1 MNRKK
6 RLLAIFLVPVVV
18 VIVVQGLVPLLAMI
32 FSGIRTKMS
41 GNVIDLDNH
50 TVENRQVVL
59 ENDMVEH
66 WRSIYKEEETLNNTL
81 SDVLDE
87 QEIDIQSFLKSDD
100 AQLQYLEAVF
110 PELVDSLQYNTT
122 SGVFLILANDQE
134 TQDRANYRGFFVRDS
149 DPQNKTASNTDLL
162 LERGS
167 KRLSQ
172 NGSISLD
179 SAWTTDFT
187 FEGSGRRASD
197 DFFYVPYETAKEHVG
212 VKMVNLGYWSKPFVL
227 EDNSLDNHRMIT
239 YTVPLRYGGT
249 IYGVVGIEISI
260 SYLESYLTV
269 SNLDSGLNAGYALA
283 VKKSDGVYDVI
294 AGKGTLYD
302 AVSRESKSFSLIQ
315 QKDDTDI
322 AKVRGAKVGKQ
333 NIYAVEKPLDL
344 YSSNVPYSDTSW
356 VLCGFVTEDSV
367 YGMGNDIFRIIC
379 IAVVV
384 SVLMAIIMVLVL
396 TRYVT
401 KPVYRLMESVRGGV
415 DGIHR
420 FKVSDIVEIDE
431 LHDVIEN
438 LADAQKQIEGQIIE
452 EKERYRI
459 AVESSQDMFFTY
471 NKKEQKLELVN
482 TGENDGTWDCKAH
495 PEFLNNEYVH
505 PADKSRLFKAAR
517 DADGRLYVEFRL
529 RADEGSDYEWMEL
542 KGTVISDDEGNTES
556 IVGCVHN
563 INQRKL
569 LEEAQQKEQIYDVL
583 TSFYRQGY
591 GLEAVQE
598 SRQTEFRGTM
608 VMTDIEKFSRIN
620 EKYGLVFGDIV
631 VQKLAAII
639 IDICNAADV
648 ENAVFIRVGADQ
660 ILLWFPGMDAYK
672 AAGIV
677 DRLRNDMRSLT
688 NDNYLELDLK
698 AGITYTDNEKMT
710 AQEIFDQTR
719 IALAVAKKKDRD
731 HMVYQDIP
739 HGDMVD
745 ADSVRLC
752 GIDSVDRL
760 DQMSLS
766 SIALNLFDRGTEARV
781 SMDMLALKLEEKYQ
795 ITNVIATRFTK
806 EYMSNSRTYQWRSDG
821 TGWEGIVHCAES
833 DYERFVARN
842 SFQMMLALDQESGDD
857 PVYGEFVKGES
868 GVVYHM
874 MDNGQYSGSL
884 FFIGM
889 DGSMLSDDA
898 EAKIFEEMM
907 SIIQNRINM
916 QRHDMS
922 AQAKS
927 DFLARMS
934 HEIRTPMNGIIG
946 MTEVALRPGQTEEK
960 RVECLK
966 KIDSASG
973 YLLGILNDIL
983 DMSKIESG
991 KMKLVI
997 DRCSIPDMMKN
1008 IVSIMDAKMNE
1019 KDITFEQ
1026 NISLLHEW
1034 FYGDELRLNQVL
1046 VNLLSNAVK
1055 YSNPGGHVDL
1065 TVRELPV
1072 DEKYSDIYFE
1082 VKDNGIGIPEGKQQL
1097 IFQRFE
1103 QADDSAKARKQ
1114 GTGLGLA
1121 ISNRL
1126 VHMMDSDIK
1135 LTSKVGE
1142 GSCFSFTVR
1151 LERIADD
1158 NIIEKND
1165 TERASFSGRRVLAV
1179 EDNELNMEIIKM
1191 ILEERGMIVEEAHDG
1206 QEAVQCVESA
1216 SDGYYDLILMDI
1228 MMPVMDG
1235 LEAAR
1240 TIRLMDRQYC
1250 RTVPIVAMSANAFD
1264 DDVRRSMAS
1273 GMNGHLSKPV
1283 NIGKLEEMLASVWS
1297 GK

>member
-6 RLLAIFLVPVVV
+6 RLLVIFLVPVVA
-18 VIVVQGLVPLLAMI
+18 VIVAQGLVPLLAMV
-32 FSGIRTKMS
+32 FSGIRSKMS

-66 WRSIYKEEETLNNTL
+66 WRSIYKEDETLNSTL
-81 SDVLDE
+81 THVLDDNG
-87 QEIDIQSFLKSDD
+87 IDIKEFLQDDD
-100 AQLQYLEAVF
+100 AQLQYLEQTF
-110 PELVDSLQYNTT
+110 PEMVDSLQYNTT
-122 SGVFLILANDQE
+122 SGVFLILANEQE
-134 TQDRANYRGFFVRDS
+134 LNDRANYRGFFIRDS

-172 NGSISLD
+172 NESISLD

-187 FEGSGRRASD
+187 FEGSGRRSCD
-197 DFFYVPYETAKEHVG
+197 DFFYIPYETATEHVG
-212 VKMVNLGYWSKPFVL
+212 IKMENLGYWSRPFVL
-227 EDNSLDNHRMIT
+227 ENNSLDNHRMIT

-249 IYGVVGIEISI
+249 IYGVIGIEISL

-269 SNLDSGLNAGYALA
+269 SNLDSGMNAGYALA
-283 VKKSDGVYDVI
+283 IKNGDGTYDVI

-302 AVSRESKSFSLIQ
+302 AVSRDSKSFTLIQ
-315 QKDDTDI
+315 QKDDI
-322 AKVRGAKVGKQ
+322 AKVKGAKVGKQ
-333 NIYAVEKPLDL
+333 DIYAVEKPLAL

-367 YGMGNDIFRIIC
+367 YGMGDDIFRTIC
-379 IAVVV
+379 IAVLV
-384 SVLMAIIMVLVL
+384 SVLMATVLVL
-396 TRYVT
+396 ILSRYVT

-420 FKVSDIVEIDE
+420 FRVSDIVEIDE

-471 NKKEQKLELVN
+471 NRKEQKLELVN
-482 TGENDGTWDCKAH
+482 TGENDGTWDCKEH
-495 PEFLNNEYVH
+495 PEFLNNEAVH
-505 PADKSRLFKAAR
+505 PSDKSRLFDAVR
-517 DADGRLYVEFRL
+517 NADGILYVEFRL
-529 RADEGSDYEWMEL
+529 RPGDDREYEWVEL
-542 KGTVISDDEGNTES
+542 KGIIINDENGNRES
-556 IVGCVHN
+556 VVGCIHN

-583 TSFYRQGY
+583 TSFYRLGY
-591 GLEAVQE
+591 GMGAIQE
-598 SRQTEFRGTM
+598 SRRVECRGTM

-631 VQKLAAII
+631 VEKFAALI
-639 IDICNAADV
+639 IDISNALDI
-648 ENAVFIRVGADQ
+648 ESAVFIRAGADQ
-660 ILLWFPGMDAYK
+660 MLLWFPG
-672 AAGIV
+672 V
-677 DRLRNDMRSLT
+677 DIDKITELVGRLRDEMRNLT
-688 NDNYLELDLK
+688 NDNYLELEFRSGL
-698 AGITYTDNEKMT
+698 TYTENEKMT
-710 AQEIFDQTR
+710 VQEIFDQART
-719 IALAVAKKKDRD
+719 ALAVAKKKDRD
-731 HMVYQDIP
+731 DEIYQEIP
-739 HGDMVD
+739 HSDIVD
-745 ADSVRLC
+745 AGSVHLC

-766 SIALNLFDRGTEARV
+766 SITLNLFDRGAEARV
-781 SMDMLALKLEEKYQ
+781 SMDMLALKLEEKYH
-795 ITNVIATRFTK
+795 ITNVIVTRFTK
-806 EYMSNSRTYQWRSDG
+806 EYMSNSRTYQWRPDG
-821 TGWEGIVHCAES
+821 TSWEGIVHCSDS
-833 DYERFVARN
+833 DYERFVAKN
-842 SFQMMLALDQESGDD
+842 SFQMILTIDRDGAAD
-857 PVYGEFVKGES
+857 PIYGEFIKGKT

-889 DGSMLSDDA
+889 DGEILRDDA
-898 EAKIFEEMM
+898 ESKMFEEML

-916 QRHDMS
+916 QRHDLS

-946 MTEVALRPGQTEEK
+946 MTEVALRPGQTEDK
-960 RVECLK
+960 RVECLR

-997 DRCSIPDMMKN
+997 DKCSIPDMMKN

-1019 KDITFEQ
+1019 KDIAFEQ
-1026 NISLLHEW
+1026 NITILHDW

-1055 YSNPGGHVDL
+1055 YSKPGGRVGL
-1065 TVRELPV
+1065 TVRELPI
-1072 DEKYSDIYFE
+1072 DEQYSDMYFE
-1082 VKDNGIGIPEGKQQL
+1082 VTDNGIGIPESKQQL

-1103 QADDSAKARKQ
+1103 QADDSANARKQ

-1135 LTSKVGE
+1135 LVSKVGE

-1151 LERIADD
+1151 LERVAKE
-1158 NIIEKND
+1158 NIEEKD
-1165 TERASFSGRRVLAV
+1165 TAERANFSGRRILAV

-1191 ILEERGMIVEEAHDG
+1191 ILEERGMIVDEANDG
-1206 QEAVQCVESA
+1206 QAAVQCVEKA
-1216 SDGYYDLILMDI
+1216 PDGYYDLILMDI

-1283 NIGKLEEMLASVWS
+1283 NIDKLEEMLSSVWS

>member
-6 RLLAIFLVPVVV
+6 RLLVIFLVPVVA
-18 VIVVQGLVPLLAMI
+18 VIVAQGLVPLLAMI
-32 FSGIRTKMS
+32 FSGIRSKMS

-66 WRSIYKEEETLNNTL
+66 WRSIYKEDETLNSILTR
-81 SDVLDE
+81 VLEDNG
-87 QEIDIQSFLKSDD
+87 IDIKEFLQDDD
-100 AQLQYLEAVF
+100 AQLQYLDATF
-110 PELVDSLQYNTT
+110 PDMVDSLQYNTT
-122 SGVFLILANDQE
+122 SGVFLILANEQE
-134 TQDRANYRGFFVRDS
+134 LQDKANYRGFFIRDS

-172 NGSISLD
+172 NESISLD
-179 SAWTTDFT
+179 SAWTTDFA
-187 FEGSGRRASD
+187 FEGSGRRSCD
-197 DFFYVPYETAKEHVG
+197 DFFYIPYEAAMEHVG
-212 VKMVNLGYWSKPFVL
+212 VKMENLGYWSRPFVL
-227 EDNSLDNHRMIT
+227 ENNSLDSHRMIT

-249 IYGVVGIEISI
+249 IYGVMGIEIST

-269 SNLDSGLNAGYALA
+269 SNLDSGMNAGYALA
-283 VKKSDGVYDVI
+283 LKMGDGTYDVI

-302 AVSRESKSFSLIQ
+302 AVSRESKSFTLIQ
-315 QKDDTDI
+315 QKDDI
-322 AKVRGAKVGKQ
+322 AKVKGAKVGKQ
-333 NIYAVEKPLDL
+333 NIYAVEKDLDL

-367 YGMGNDIFRIIC
+367 YGMGNDIFRTIC
-379 IAVVV
+379 IAVLV
-384 SVLMAIIMVLVL
+384 SVFMATVLVL
-396 TRYVT
+396 ILSRYVT

-415 DGIHR
+415 EGIHR
-420 FKVSDIVEIDE
+420 FKISDIVEIDE

-471 NKKEQKLELVN
+471 NRKEQKLELVN
-482 TGENDGTWDCKAH
+482 TGENDGTWDCKDH
-495 PEFLNNEYVH
+495 PEFINNEAVH
-505 PADKSRLFKAAR
+505 PSDKSRLFKAVR
-517 DADGRLYVEFRL
+517 DAGSRLHVEFRL
-529 RADEGSDYEWMEL
+529 RADRDSDYEWVEL
-542 KGTVISDDEGNTES
+542 KGIIISDDKGNTES

-583 TSFYRQGY
+583 TSFYRLGY

-598 SRQTEFRGTM
+598 SRRDEFRGTM

-631 VQKLAAII
+631 VQKLAALI
-639 IDICNAADV
+639 IDICNAVDV

-660 ILLWFPGMDAYK
+660 ILLWFPGMDVYK
-672 AAGIV
+672 ITDIV
-677 DRLRNDMRSLT
+677 GRLRNEMRSLT
-688 NDNYLELDLK
+688 NDNYLELDFK
-698 AGITYTDNEKMT
+698 AGISYTDNEKIT
-710 AQEIFDQTR
+710 VQEIFDQAR

-731 HMVYQDIP
+731 CMIYQDIS
-739 HGDMVD
+739 HSDIVD

-766 SIALNLFDRGTEARV
+766 SIALNLFDRSTEASV

-795 ITNVIATRFTK
+795 ITNIIVTRFTK

-821 TGWEGIVHCAES
+821 TGWEGIVHCAGS

-842 SFQMMLALDQESGDD
+842 SFQMMLALDSEREDD
-857 PVYGEFVKGES
+857 PVYGEFAKGKT

-874 MDNGQYSGSL
+874 MDSGQYSGSL

-889 DGSMLSDDA
+889 DCGILIDDA
-898 EAKIFEEMM
+898 ETKMFEEML

-946 MTEVALRPGQTEEK
+946 MTEVALRPGQTEDE
-960 RVECLK
+960 RIECLK

-997 DRCSIPDMMKN
+997 DKCSIPDMMKN
-1008 IVSIMDAKMNE
+1008 IVSIMDSKINE
-1019 KDITFEQ
+1019 KDIIFEQ
-1026 NISLLHEW
+1026 NITILHDW
-1034 FYGDELRLNQVL
+1034 FYGDELRLNQIL

-1055 YSNPGGHVDL
+1055 YSKPGGRVGL
-1065 TVRELPV
+1065 TVRELPI
-1072 DEKYSDIYFE
+1072 DKQYSDIYFE
-1082 VKDNGIGIPEGKQQL
+1082 VRDNGIGIPESKQQL

-1103 QADDSAKARKQ
+1103 QADDSANARKQ

-1135 LTSKVGE
+1135 LVSEVGK

-1151 LERIADD
+1151 LERVAKD
-1158 NIIEKND
+1158 NIVEKN
-1165 TERASFSGRRVLAV
+1165 TAERANFSGRRILAV

-1191 ILEERGMIVEEAHDG
+1191 ILEERGMTVDEAHDG
-1206 QEAVQCVESA
+1206 QEAVQCVEKTP
-1216 SDGYYDLILMDI
+1216 DGYYDLILMDI
-1228 MMPVMDG
+1228 MMPIMDG

-1283 NIGKLEEMLASVWS
+1283 NIDKLEALLTSVWS